1 MFKISR
7 LTDYGV
13 VILRCLAEHHT
24 DEALPKSARDIA
36 RASGLPLP
44 TVSKLLKL
52 MAKHKLINAK
62 RGALGGYELQED
74 PKLISLL
81 RLIEV
86 FEGPP
91 AITTCMAEAVHKCQ
105 IETMCSQRGG
115 WQMVHRRIAHVL
127 NEISLEQL
135 ITAHKPAATLSM
147 RV

>member
-13 VILRCLAEHHT
+13 VILRCLAEHHG
-24 DEALPKSARDIA
+24 DDVLPKSARDIA
-36 RASGLPLP
+36 QLSGLPLP
-44 TVSKLLKL
+44 TVSKILKL

-62 RGALGGYELQED
+62 RGSLGGYELVED
-74 PKLISLL
+74 PKMISLL

-91 AITTCMAEAVHKCQ
+91 ALTTCMSHVRHKCQ
-105 IETMCSQRGG
+105 IESLCPQRSN
-115 WQMVHRRIAHVL
+115 WHMVHLRIAHLL

-135 ITAHKPAATLSM
+135 ITAPRPAVLGM